1 MRSLGAVAARPRAAL
16 VRGAL
21 VMSVGAATLT
31 ASAPAMASG
40 GIPGGEYLI
49 PGAMMLTFGA
59 ASIGFTVTNLVSVAE
74 RRRSSGL
81 TLGLSYAAG
90 GLTAIGGAW
99 LLAESSTRD
108 DPEVGYVGGAGMAL
122 GALSIAAAVWAH
134 RQPETTRSP
143 QWVLTP
149 WVAPGAR
156 GERMLG
162 AVLTLRAW

>member
-1 MRSLGAVAARPRAAL
+1 MRSLGAVAARPRTAL
-16 VRGAL
+16 VRWAL

-40 GIPGGEYLI
+40 GIPGGEYI
-49 PGAMMLTFGA
+49 VPGAMVLTCGA
-59 ASIGFTVTNLVSVAE
+59 ASIGFTATNLVSVAG
-74 RRRSSGL
+74 RQRSSGL

-90 GLTAIGGAW
+90 GLSMIGGTW
-99 LLAESSTRD
+99 LLVESSTRD
-108 DPEVGYVGGAGMAL
+108 DPEVGAVGAVGMAL

-134 RQPETTRSP
+134 RQPETPRSP

-156 GERMLG
+156 DARVLG

>member
-1 MRSLGAVAARPRAAL
+1 V
-16 VRGAL
+16 
-21 VMSVGAATLT
+21 SVGAAALT

-40 GIPGGEYLI
+40 GIPGGEYLV

-59 ASIGFTVTNLVSVAE
+59 ASIGFSVTNLVSVAE
-74 RRRSSGL
+74 RQRSSGM

-90 GLTAIGGAW
+90 GLTVIGGAW
-99 LLAESSTRD
+99 LLAESSIRD
-108 DPEVGYVGGAGMAL
+108 ESEVSYVGGAGMAL

-134 RQPETTRSP
+134 RQPETPRSA
-143 QWVLTP
+143 QWALTP